1 VKIEHP
7 EPSVNIKELL
17 PQVVDRI
24 FSICK
29 SDPSFHLK
37 DELEIVENKM
47 LSLKQKIEKQDGLL
61 KQSEEL
67 KKDIIQRI
75 EILED
80 HNQQKQSELL
90 ELIGSEL

>member
-1 VKIEHP
+1 MKIEHP

-24 FSICK
+24 FAICK
-29 SDPSFHLK
+29 SDPTFHLK